1 MERYPI
7 GCAAF
12 GTPYGKDA
20 ANGKT
25 KGRFSFENLP
35 FLHTELKMKS
45 FSIFNY
51 FPYCSASC

>member
-7 GCAAF
+7 GCAAP

-20 ANGKT
+20 ANDKT
-25 KGRFSFENLP
+25 KGRFSNENLP
-35 FLHTELKMKS
+35 FLHTEGKMKS

>member
-20 ANGKT
+20 ANDKT
-25 KGRFSFENLP
+25 KGRFSNENLP
-35 FLHTELKMKS
+35 FLHTE
-45 FSIFNY
+45 
-51 FPYCSASC
+51 